1 MSVFAD
7 TAAAKLSTRLRAIPE
22 KLRTI
27 SDLADHPGQYAQ
39 VVRPRR
45 SRRFSTRRLMILI
58 AVVALFL
65 SVLRVLHNRLYC
77 QRQAALHEAMAEFHR
92 GGWPTKM
99 NASDAFRLF
108 AGMRRRPALAI
119 HHSRM
124 RVKWQNAADRPW
136 LRVEDDPP

>member
-7 TAAAKLSTRLRAIPE
+7 TADAKLSRRLRAIPA
-22 KLRTI
+22 KLHAI
-27 SDLADHPGQYAQ
+27 ADLADQPGQYAQ
-39 VVRPRR
+39 VVRTRR
-45 SRRFSTRRLMILI
+45 SRRFSTRQLMILV

-65 SVLRVLHNRLYC
+65 SVVRGLHNRLYC
-77 QRQAALHEAMAEFHR
+77 QRKADFHEAMAEFHR

-99 NASDAFRLF
+99 NRTDAFRLL

-124 RVKWQNAADRPW
+124 RVKWQNAADHPW
-136 LRVEDDPP
+136 LRVDEDSP